1 MLPPIRQLCDKERH
15 LLPGVS
21 FEHQGIIRLMETRCH
36 RVLAVLSPRFL
47 ESAVNKFLAMFAQAL
62 GLGKFRPLAA
72 IQGCPG

>member
-1 MLPPIRQLCDKERH
+1 MLPPIPQLCDKERH
-15 LLPGVS
+15 LLPGVT

-62 GLGKFRPLAA
+62 GLGE
-72 IQGCPG
+72 